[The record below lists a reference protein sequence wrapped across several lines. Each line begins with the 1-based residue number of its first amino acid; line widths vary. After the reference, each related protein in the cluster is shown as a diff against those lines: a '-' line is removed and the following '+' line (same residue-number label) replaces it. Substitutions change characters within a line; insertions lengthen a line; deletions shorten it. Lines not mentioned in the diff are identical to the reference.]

1 MDKLLAYINNLP
13 VEARDDFA
21 KRAGTTVGYLRKA
34 VSIGSR
40 MGVELCI
47 AIERASDGALMVED
61 LRPDVD
67 WSYLRHSPA
76 ERAS

>member
-13 VEARDDFA
+13 PEARDDFA

-34 VSIGSR
+34 VSVGSK

-47 AIERASDGALMVED
+47 AIQRESHGAVTVED

-67 WSYLRHSPA
+67 WGFLREKAH
-76 ERAS
+76 